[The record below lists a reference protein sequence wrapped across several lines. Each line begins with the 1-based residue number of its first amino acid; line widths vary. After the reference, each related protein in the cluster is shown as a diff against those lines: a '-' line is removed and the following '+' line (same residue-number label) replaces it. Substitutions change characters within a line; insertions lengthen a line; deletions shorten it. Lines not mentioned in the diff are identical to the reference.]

1 MEGIHAFLN
10 QTRGEQ
16 KQRARQKQKYIEKI
30 FDLRLSLLPNGI
42 SYDRDK
48 ILTSPEDKLL
58 KTFVKIEE
66 TEEKLRELVMEQQK
80 AKCEIIKRVRKL
92 DNQEREIIVRYY
104 GSAEDIRQIAFRMK
118 LSTRHTFRLKEK
130 AIKDL
135 KEAE

>member
-58 KTFVKIEE
+58 NTFVKIEE
-66 TEEKLRELVMEQQK
+66 AEEKLRELVLEQKK

>member
-1 MEGIHAFLN
+1 MEEIHAFLN

-30 FDLRLSLLPNGI
+30 FDLRLSLLPNGT

-66 TEEKLRELVMEQQK
+66 TEEKLRELVLEQQK

-118 LSTRHTFRLKEK
+118 ISTRHTFRLKEK

-135 KEAE
+135 REAE